1 MALQVNRFQVVNIGR
16 EDNFTVGIKDH
27 LVDKII
33 VIVKYYDDKEL
44 NELLAEELIIAL
56 EEFIQ
61 REEEPQEETLE
72 PIDEP

>member
-44 NELLAEELIIAL
+44 NELLAEELIIGL